1 MPPSLRSNSE
11 RGDEVINFLKSSEFE
26 DILKS
31 AVSNEVSVLTQTI
44 NELRNEVQVLKETN
58 IDLIRLLT
66 NKSQDIN
73 LNTVVCDNIKFR
85 NQVLSQNTYAEI
97 AKVTQKP
104 EVTRKSEITKK
115 LDATQKP
122 ESLNIH
128 IKPTTPTNTSSK
140 DNNAGQWQTVTRKNS
155 KSSKRLNSI
164 YGTGKDTTIK
174 GAMKYSHFHVSGL
187 EPAVTQEDVI
197 NYLKGKNID
206 SVKCEK
212 LNSKRPDE
220 YASYKLS
227 VPVQYKEQIKTPD
240 TWPLNVRVNPFLFRL
255 AQSAATGK

>member
-31 AVSNEVSVLTQTI
+31 AVSNE
-44 NELRNEVQVLKETN
+44 
-58 IDLIRLLT
+58 
-66 NKSQDIN
+66 
-73 LNTVVCDNIKFR
+73 
-85 NQVLSQNTYAEI
+85 NTYAEI

-187 EPAVTQEDVI
+187 EPAVTQEDAV
-197 NYLKGKNID
+197 L
-206 SVKCEK
+206 EK
-212 LNSKRPDE
+212 ILQSK
-220 YASYKLS
+220 AL
-227 VPVQYKEQIKTPD
+227 
-240 TWPLNVRVNPFLFRL
+240 
-255 AQSAATGK
+255 